1 MSLIKELVKATGK
14 LNIEI
19 KGPDGR
25 VKESIYIPNLVVTA
39 GKNFIANRMKDT
51 VSGFTQ
57 KAQMSHMAV
66 GISNTA
72 PNIAD
77 TTLADELNRVA
88 LTTAGGSV
96 SGAVV
101 TYAATFSP
109 GPSSAGAIVEAGIF
123 NDDGTPGGDMLCR
136 TTFAV
141 VNKGVDDTMSIT
153 WTVTIS

>member
-19 KGPDGR
+19 KGPDGK
-25 VKESIYIPNLVVTA
+25 VKESVYIPNLVVTT

-72 PNIAD
+72 PNVAD
-77 TTLADELNRVA
+77 TTLADELARVA

-96 SGAVV
+96 ASAVV
-101 TYAATFSP
+101 TYAATFNP
-109 GPSSAGAIVEAGIF
+109 GTGTGAIVEAGIF

-141 VNKGVDDTMSIT
+141 VNKGADDTMSIT